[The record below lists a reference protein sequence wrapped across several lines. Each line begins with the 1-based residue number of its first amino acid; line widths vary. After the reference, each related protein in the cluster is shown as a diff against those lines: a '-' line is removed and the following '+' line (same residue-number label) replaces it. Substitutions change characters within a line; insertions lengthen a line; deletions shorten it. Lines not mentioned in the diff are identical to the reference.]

1 MNDTPD
7 SERDAKLSSVYRA
20 AATDEPPLSM
30 DDAIRASARRAVAAR
45 PRAVGMPF
53 IKRWQQPLSAAAV
66 VVVCVSLVTIM
77 RDEGGVL
84 TQTPQPELPASSA
97 VAPPNNA
104 RNEGSEI
111 PNIVLSDE
119 RNRNLGLKLPE
130 QAADRSRYGRDAY
143 GLATPGSGTGL
154 TPPRGLGGNPTA
166 IASEAQPAPRS
177 AAAEKIQAASEALTF
192 SASPDKDR
200 QAARTGDML
209 APAPAPAPTMREAPG
224 RLATGAPITT
234 TTNRTDRVATASAT
248 APSAPQ
254 TTDTRAE
261 ARALAGQSA
270 AENAYAVSALAQ
282 LPPDQWLARLAEL
295 RRLGR
300 HEEARAGLM
309 EFRKR
314 YPQVALPRAVL
325 ESE

>member
-1 MNDTPD
+1 MNDIPD

-45 PRAVGMPF
+45 PRAVGRPF
-53 IKRWQQPLSAAAV
+53 IKRWQRPLSAAAV

-97 VAPPNNA
+97 AAPPNNA

-111 PNIVLSDE
+111 PNIILSDG

-130 QAADRSRYGRDAY
+130 QAANGSRYGRDAY
-143 GLATPGSGTGL
+143 GLATPGSATGL

-177 AAAEKIQAASEALTF
+177 AAAEKNQTASEAITF
-192 SASPDKDR
+192 AASSDKDR
-200 QAARTGDML
+200 QSARTGDML
-209 APAPAPAPTMREAPG
+209 ASAPAMREAPG

-234 TTNRTDRVATASAT
+234 TANRTDRVATPSAT
-248 APSAPQ
+248 ASSAPQ
-254 TTDTRAE
+254 TADTRAE
-261 ARALAGQSA
+261 ARALAGQSS

-300 HEEARAGLM
+300 HEEARAGLT

-325 ESE
+325 EGE

>member
-1 MNDTPD
+1 MNDMPD

-20 AATDEPPLSM
+20 TATDEPPLSM

-45 PRAVGMPF
+45 PRAVGRPF
-53 IKRWQQPLSAAAV
+53 IKRWQRPLSAAAV

-97 VAPPNNA
+97 AAPPNNA
-104 RNEGSEI
+104 RKEGSEI
-111 PNIVLSDE
+111 PNIVLSDG

-130 QAADRSRYGRDAY
+130 QAADGSRYGRDAY
-143 GLATPGSGTGL
+143 GLATPGSATGL

-177 AAAEKIQAASEALTF
+177 AAAEKNQAASEALTF

-200 QAARTGDML
+200 QTARSGDML
-209 APAPAPAPTMREAPG
+209 ASAPAMREVPG
-224 RLATGAPITT
+224 RLGAGAPLSTT
-234 TTNRTDRVATASAT
+234 ANRTDRVATPSAT
-248 APSAPQ
+248 APAAPQ
-254 TTDTRAE
+254 TADTRAE
-261 ARALAGQSA
+261 ARALTGQSA

-300 HEEARAGLM
+300 HQEARAGLM

-314 YPQVALPRAVL
+314 HPQYALPRAVL
-325 ESE
+325 EGE

>member
-1 MNDTPD
+1 MNDIPD

-45 PRAVGMPF
+45 PRAIGMPF
-53 IKRWQQPLSAAAV
+53 IKRWQRPLSAAAV

-84 TQTPQPELPASSA
+84 RQTPQPELPASSA
-97 VAPPNNA
+97 TAPPNNA
-104 RNEGSEI
+104 RNDGSEI
-111 PNIVLSDE
+111 PNIVLSDG

-130 QAADRSRYGRDAY
+130 QAADGSRYGRDAY

-177 AAAEKIQAASEALTF
+177 AAAEKNQAASEALTF
-192 SASPDKDR
+192 AASSDKDR
-200 QAARTGDML
+200 QSARTGDML
-209 APAPAPAPTMREAPG
+209 ASAPAPAMREAPG

-234 TTNRTDRVATASAT
+234 TANRTDRVATPSAT
-248 APSAPQ
+248 ASSAPQ
-254 TTDTRAE
+254 TADTRAE

-270 AENAYAVSALAQ
+270 ADNAYAVSALAQ

-300 HEEARAGLM
+300 HEEARAGLT

-325 ESE
+325 EGE

>member
-1 MNDTPD
+1 MNDIPD

-45 PRAVGMPF
+45 PRAIGMPF
-53 IKRWQQPLSAAAV
+53 IKRWQRPLSAAAV

-84 TQTPQPELPASSA
+84 RQTPQPELPASSA
-97 VAPPNNA
+97 AAPPNNA
-104 RNEGSEI
+104 LNEGSEI
-111 PNIVLSDE
+111 PNIVLSDG

-130 QAADRSRYGRDAY
+130 QAADGSRYGRDAY
-143 GLATPGSGTGL
+143 GLATPGSATGL

-166 IASEAQPAPRS
+166 IASEVQPAPRS
-177 AAAEKIQAASEALTF
+177 AAAEKNQAASEALTF
-192 SASPDKDR
+192 AASSDKDR
-200 QAARTGDML
+200 QSARTGDML
-209 APAPAPAPTMREAPG
+209 ASAPAPAMREAPG

-234 TTNRTDRVATASAT
+234 TANRTDRVATASAT

-270 AENAYAVSALAQ
+270 TENAYAVSALAQ

>member
-1 MNDTPD
+1 MNDIPD

-45 PRAVGMPF
+45 PRAVGRPF
-53 IKRWQQPLSAAAV
+53 IKRWQRPLSAAAV

-84 TQTPQPELPASSA
+84 RQTPQPELPASSA
-97 VAPPNNA
+97 AAPPNNA

-111 PNIVLSDE
+111 PNIVLSDG

-130 QAADRSRYGRDAY
+130 QAAEGSRYGRDAY
-143 GLATPGSGTGL
+143 GLATPSSATGL

-166 IASEAQPAPRS
+166 IASEVQPAPRS
-177 AAAEKIQAASEALTF
+177 AAAEKNQAASEALTF
-192 SASPDKDR
+192 AASSDQDR
-200 QAARTGDML
+200 QSARTGDML
-209 APAPAPAPTMREAPG
+209 ASAPAPAMREAPG

-234 TTNRTDRVATASAT
+234 TANRADRVATPSAT
-248 APSAPQ
+248 ASSAPQ
-254 TTDTRAE
+254 TAE
-261 ARALAGQSA
+261 ARALTGQSA

-300 HEEARAGLM
+300 HEEARAGLT

-325 ESE
+325 EGE

>member
-1 MNDTPD
+1 MNDMPD

-20 AATDEPPLSM
+20 AATDEPPTSM
-30 DDAIRASARRAVAAR
+30 DDAIRASARRAVAAH

-84 TQTPQPELPASSA
+84 TLTPRSKLPASSA
-97 VAPPNNA
+97 AEPPNNA
-104 RNEGSEI
+104 RREGSEI
-111 PNIVLSDE
+111 PNIVLSDG

-130 QAADRSRYGRDAY
+130 QAADRSRDRRDAY

-154 TPPRGLGGNPTA
+154 TPPRGLGGNPA
-166 IASEAQPAPRS
+166 VIAGDAQPAPRS
-177 AAAEKIQAASEALTF
+177 ATAEKNQAASDALTF

-200 QAARTGDML
+200 QTARSGDIL
-209 APAPAPAPTMREAPG
+209 ASAPAMREAP
-224 RLATGAPITT
+224 LPAAA
-234 TTNRTDRVATASAT
+234 NRTDRLATPSAT
-248 APSAPQ
+248 TPSTPQ
-254 TTDTRAE
+254 TADTRAE
-261 ARALAGQSA
+261 VRALTGQSP

-282 LPPDQWLARLAEL
+282 LQPDQWLARLAEL

-300 HEEARAGLM
+300 HEEARAGLT

-325 ESE
+325 EGE

>member
-20 AATDEPPLSM
+20 AATDQPPLNM
-30 DDAIRASARRAVAAR
+30 DDAIRASARRAVAAH

-111 PNIVLSDE
+111 PNIVLSDG

-130 QAADRSRYGRDAY
+130 QAADRSRHGKDAY

-166 IASEAQPAPRS
+166 IAGESQPAPRS
-177 AAAEKIQAASEALTF
+177 ATAEKNQAASEVLTF
-192 SASPDKDR
+192 SASPDKDH
-200 QAARTGDML
+200 QTARTGDML
-209 APAPAPAPTMREAPG
+209 ASTPAMREAPG
-224 RLATGAPITT
+224 RLAAGAPLSTT
-234 TTNRTDRVATASAT
+234 ANRADRVATASA
-248 APSAPQ
+248 APQ
-254 TTDTRAE
+254 TADTRAE

-282 LPPDQWLARLAEL
+282 LPPDQWLTRLAEL

-300 HEEARAGLM
+300 HEEARAGLT

-325 ESE
+325 EVE

>member
-1 MNDTPD
+1 MNDMPD

-20 AATDEPPLSM
+20 AATDQPPLSM
-30 DDAIRASARRAVAAR
+30 DDAIRASARRAVAAH

-84 TQTPQPELPASSA
+84 TLTPRSKLPASSA
-97 VAPPNNA
+97 AEPPNNA
-104 RNEGSEI
+104 RREGSEI
-111 PNIVLSDE
+111 PNIVLSDG

-130 QAADRSRYGRDAY
+130 QAADRSRDRRDAY

-166 IASEAQPAPRS
+166 IAGDAQPAPRS
-177 AAAEKIQAASEALTF
+177 AAAEKNQAASEALTF
-192 SASPDKDR
+192 SASMDKDR
-200 QAARTGDML
+200 QSARTGDML
-209 APAPAPAPTMREAPG
+209 ASAPAPAMREAPG

-234 TTNRTDRVATASAT
+234 TANRTDRVATPSAT
-248 APSAPQ
+248 ASAAPQ
-254 TTDTRAE
+254 TADTRAE

-300 HEEARAGLM
+300 HEEARAGLT

-325 ESE
+325 EGE

>member
-1 MNDTPD
+1 MNDIPD

-45 PRAVGMPF
+45 PRAIGMPF
-53 IKRWQQPLSAAAV
+53 IKRWQRPLSAAAV

-84 TQTPQPELPASSA
+84 RQTPQPELPASSA
-97 VAPPNNA
+97 AAPPNNA

-111 PNIVLSDE
+111 PNIVLSDG

-130 QAADRSRYGRDAY
+130 QAADGSRYGRDAY
-143 GLATPGSGTGL
+143 GLATPGSATGL

-166 IASEAQPAPRS
+166 IASEVQPAPRS
-177 AAAEKIQAASEALTF
+177 AAAEKNQAASEALAF

-209 APAPAPAPTMREAPG
+209 ASAPAPTMREAPG

-234 TTNRTDRVATASAT
+234 TANRTDRVATASAT

>member
-45 PRAVGMPF
+45 PREVGMPF

-77 RDEGGVL
+77 HDEGGVL

-130 QAADRSRYGRDAY
+130 QAADRSRHGKDAY

-154 TPPRGLGGNPTA
+154 SPPRGLGGNPTA
-166 IASEAQPAPRS
+166 IAGEAQPAPRS
-177 AAAEKIQAASEALTF
+177 AAAEKNQAASEALTF
-192 SASPDKDR
+192 AASSDKDR
-200 QAARTGDML
+200 QSARTGDML
-209 APAPAPAPTMREAPG
+209 ASAPAPTMREAPG

-234 TTNRTDRVATASAT
+234 TANRADRVATPSAT
-248 APSAPQ
+248 ASSAPQ
-254 TTDTRAE
+254 TADTRAE
-261 ARALAGQSA
+261 ARALTGQSA

-300 HEEARAGLM
+300 HEEARAGLT

-325 ESE
+325 EGE

>member
-1 MNDTPD
+1 MNDMPD

-30 DDAIRASARRAVAAR
+30 DDAIRASARRAVAAH

-97 VAPPNNA
+97 AAPPNNA

-111 PNIVLSDE
+111 PNIVLSDG

-130 QAADRSRYGRDAY
+130 QAAEGSRYGRDAY
-143 GLATPGSGTGL
+143 GLATPGSATGL
-154 TPPRGLGGNPTA
+154 TPPRGLGGNATA
-166 IASEAQPAPRS
+166 IASEVQPAPRS
-177 AAAEKIQAASEALTF
+177 AAAEKNQAASEALTF
-192 SASPDKDR
+192 AASSDKDR
-200 QAARTGDML
+200 QSARTGDML
-209 APAPAPAPTMREAPG
+209 ASAPAPAMREAPG

-234 TTNRTDRVATASAT
+234 TANRADRVATPSAT
-248 APSAPQ
+248 ASSAPQ
-254 TTDTRAE
+254 TADTRAE
-261 ARALAGQSA
+261 ARALAGQSS

-300 HEEARAGLM
+300 HEEARAGLT

-325 ESE
+325 EGE